1 MKFSIE
7 LGETEKHVLDYHFNQ
22 FMGRLVVTINQMPV
36 KKSVRLVNEPVF
48 EVHIIFVGMREKHQ
62 VRIEKERTSTFTHRN
77 RVFVDDR
84 LVKVIQNN

>member
-22 FMGRLVVTINQMPV
+22 LMGRLVVTINQQPV

-48 EVHIIFVGMREKHQ
+48 EVHIIIVGTRERHQ

-84 LVKVIQNN
+84 LVKVVQNN